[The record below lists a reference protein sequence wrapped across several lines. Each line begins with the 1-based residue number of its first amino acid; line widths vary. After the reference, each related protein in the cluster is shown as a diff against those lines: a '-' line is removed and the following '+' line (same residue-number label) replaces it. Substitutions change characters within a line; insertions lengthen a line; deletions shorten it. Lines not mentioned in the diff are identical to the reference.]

1 MNRQGGRGRPASTG
15 ASPPSQSEGTD
26 SNEGSGANG
35 GPTNNSSSDLYDAG
49 PHQPRLIR
57 TDLVSSQI
65 ADVSGGQLG
74 GSHGAME
81 VSSYTQCIS
90 IPSIED
96 RRSNEANAVDL
107 FL

>member
-1 MNRQGGRGRPASTG
+1 
-15 ASPPSQSEGTD
+15 
-26 SNEGSGANG
+26 
-35 GPTNNSSSDLYDAG
+35 
-49 PHQPRLIR
+49 
-57 TDLVSSQI
+57 
-65 ADVSGGQLG
+65 
-74 GSHGAME
+74 ME